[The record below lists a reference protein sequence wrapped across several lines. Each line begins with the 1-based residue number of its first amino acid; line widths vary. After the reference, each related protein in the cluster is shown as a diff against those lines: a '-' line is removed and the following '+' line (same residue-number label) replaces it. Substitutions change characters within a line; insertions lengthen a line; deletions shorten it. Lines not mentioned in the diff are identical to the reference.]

1 MANSRKISIVKLVVS
16 IIVAELVGIIG
27 SFFTTPAIP
36 SWYQFL
42 IKPSFSPPNWLFAP
56 VWTALFLLMG
66 IAAYLVWSEGWEKRD
81 VKIALSVYGVQ
92 LVLNLLWSVL
102 FFGLQSPFYGFL
114 EIIVLWI
121 VIVLN
126 ILVFYR
132 VSRKAAYLL
141 IPYIIWVSFAAT
153 LNYSIWQLNPWPYG
167 QLIINLLTLQ
177 WLAAL

>member
-1 MANSRKISIVKLVVS
+1 MS
-16 IIVAELVGIIG
+16 
-27 SFFTTPAIP
+27 

-42 IKPSFSPPNWLFAP
+42 VKPLFSPPNWLFAP
-56 VWTALFLLMG
+56 VWTILFLLMG
-66 IAAYLVWSEGWEKRD
+66 IAAYIVWSEGWEKRD

-102 FFGLQSPFYGFL
+102 FFGLRSPFYGFL
-114 EIIVLWI
+114 EITVLWM
-121 VIVLN
+121 VIILN

-141 IPYIIWVSFAAT
+141 IPYIIWVSFAAI

-167 QLIINLLTLQ
+167 QLIINMLILQ